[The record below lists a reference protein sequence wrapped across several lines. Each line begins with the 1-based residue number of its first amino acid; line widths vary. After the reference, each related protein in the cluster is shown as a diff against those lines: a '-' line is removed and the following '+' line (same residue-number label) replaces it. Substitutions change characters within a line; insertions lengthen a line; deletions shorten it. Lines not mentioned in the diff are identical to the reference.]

1 MTKLDSCDIIRDLL
15 PGYIDGVLS
24 KTGTNAVKE
33 HLEKCGECNRVYRE
47 MTEEMES
54 MLKSVL
60 YMALFFLGFFSFS
73 ICKVKPD
80 LYQNMIQTLF
90 L

>member
-33 HLEKCGECNRVYRE
+33 HLDKCGECNRVYR
-47 MTEEMES
+47 
-54 MLKSVL
+54 
-60 YMALFFLGFFSFS
+60 
-73 ICKVKPD
+73 
-80 LYQNMIQTLF
+80 
-90 L
+90 

>member
-33 HLEKCGECNRVYRE
+33 HLENEGV
-47 MTEEMES
+47 
-54 MLKSVL
+54 VL
-60 YMALFFLGFFSFS
+60 
-73 ICKVKPD
+73 C
-80 LYQNMIQTLF
+80 LYSLNMKN
-90 L
+90 

>member
-47 MTEEMES
+47 MTEINRRWSLQPFDSPHSLRFSEGLRDRRAAGNS
-54 MLKSVL
+54 RNKYNRS
-60 YMALFFLGFFSFS
+60 FL
-73 ICKVKPD
+73 
-80 LYQNMIQTLF
+80 
-90 L
+90 